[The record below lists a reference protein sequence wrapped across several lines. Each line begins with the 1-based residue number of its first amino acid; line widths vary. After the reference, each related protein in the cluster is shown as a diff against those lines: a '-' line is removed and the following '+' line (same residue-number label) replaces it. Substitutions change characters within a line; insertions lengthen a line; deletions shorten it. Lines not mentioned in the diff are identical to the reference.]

1 MRTGRLRRIVS
12 IQAPTQTQTGTGATK
27 TTSWSAIAGGANVWA
42 DIDESPGK
50 ESLQAA
56 QVNAKR
62 PVTVTMRYLAGITA
76 QMRVLYGS
84 RTFQIIGPQNL
95 DQRNRV
101 LVLYCEEHTP

>member
-1 MRTGRLRRIVS
+1 MRTGRLRRVIS
-12 IQAPTQTQTGTGATK
+12 IQQPTTYADRHRRDEDHQLV
-27 TTSWSAIAGGANVWA
+27 AIAGGANVWA

-62 PVTVTMRYLAGITA
+62 PVMVTMRYLAGITA

-84 RTFQIIGPQNL
+84 RTFQIIGPLNL
-95 DQRNRV
+95 DQRNRT
-101 LVLYCEEHTP
+101 LVLYCEEHAP